1 MKKHDERKDF
11 PVSTWVSFDTKNKLY
26 KMAKDAD
33 ITVSEVVR
41 RLLEKAIAEYM
52 ED

>member
-11 PVSTWVSFDTKNKLY
+11 PISTWVSFDTKNKLY
-26 KMAKDAD
+26 KIAEDGD
-33 ITVSEVVR
+33 TTVSEVVR
-41 RLLEKAIAEYM
+41 RLLEKAIMEYM